1 MHSIR
6 IERLKSLIVENPNDT
21 FALFALAKEYE
32 KIGELENSVQLF
44 EKLLVIDSKYVGAY
58 YHLGKTYEQLDE
70 VKKAL
75 NIYEAGIIIA
85 QELKDTHALSELK
98 NAKMNLEL
106 EM

>member
-6 IERLKSLIVENPNDT
+6 IQRLKSLIVENPNDT

-32 KIGELENSVQLF
+32 KIGEVENSIQLF
-44 EKLLVIDSKYVGAY
+44 EKLLVIDSKYIGAY

-75 NIYEAGIIIA
+75 NIYEAGILVA
-85 QELKDTHALSELK
+85 QELNDLHALSELK

>member
-75 NIYEAGIIIA
+75 NIYEAGILVA
-85 QELKDTHALSELK
+85 QELNDLHALSELK

>member
-32 KIGELENSVQLF
+32 KIGDLGGSIQLF
-44 EKLLVIDSKYVGAY
+44 EKLLVIDSKYIGAY
-58 YHLGKTYEQLDE
+58 YHLGKTYEQLAE
-70 VKKAL
+70 IKKAL

-85 QELKDTHALSELK
+85 QELKDIHALSELK